1 MTVSPLAPHA
11 FPVLPDISGVALSTA
26 ASGMKYAGR
35 DDMLLMRLEDGGTL
49 AAVFTRSDM
58 AAAPVAWCRQQLA
71 GGGAPRALLVNA
83 GNANA
88 FTGDGGMAA
97 VEACC
102 RGMASRLGCAPGEV
116 MMASTGVIGE
126 PLDTTILAAQFD
138 SLVAGVAG
146 WQAAAEAIRTTDTFA
161 KGAGASASIGG
172 RTVHISGI
180 AKGSGMIAPDMATML
195 GFIATDAALPRDV
208 LAALLAEAT
217 KHSFNA
223 ITVDSDTSTN
233 DSVYLMASGRAGN
246 PPVYSAADPALDSF
260 RAALDTVMQDLA
272 KQIVRDGEGASKFI
286 TVRVAG
292 AADDDAARRI
302 GMAIA
307 NSPLVKT
314 AIAGEDANWGRIVM
328 AVGKAGAGVDPRQ
341 LDISVGGLRITAGGA
356 RLEGYDE
363 APVAAH
369 MKGDEIDIEVR
380 VGDGP
385 GGARIWT
392 CDLTH
397 GYVSINADYRS

>member
-1 MTVSPLAPHA
+1 MTVSPLAPHT
-11 FPVLPDISGVALSTA
+11 FPVLPNISGVALSTA

-71 GGGAPRALLVNA
+71 GGSAPRALLVNA

-102 RGMASRLGCAPGEV
+102 QGMASRLGCAPGEV

-138 SLVAGVAG
+138 SLVAGIAR

-246 PPVYSAADPALDSF
+246 PPVSSAADPALDSF

-302 GMAIA
+302 GVAIA

-328 AVGKAGAGVDPRQ
+328 AVGKAGAGVDPQQ
-341 LDISVGGLRITAGGA
+341 LDISVGGLRITASGA

-369 MKGDEIDIEVR
+369 MKGDEIDIDVR

-385 GGARIWT
+385 GGTRIWT

>member
-58 AAAPVAWCRQQLA
+58 AAAPVVWCRQQLA
-71 GGGAPRALLVNA
+71 GGGTPRALLVNA

-102 RGMASRLGCAPGEV
+102 RGMASRLGCAPAEV

-161 KGAGASASIGG
+161 KGAGASASIGS

-246 PPVYSAADPALDSF
+246 PPVSSAADPALDSF

-328 AVGKAGAGVDPRQ
+328 AVGKAGAGVDPQQ

>member
-1 MTVSPLAPHA
+1 MTVSPLAPHT
-11 FPVLPDISGVALSTA
+11 FPVLPNISGVALSTA

-71 GGGAPRALLVNA
+71 GGSAPRALLVNA

-102 RGMASRLGCAPGEV
+102 QGMASRLGCAPGEV

-138 SLVAGVAG
+138 SLVAGIAR

-246 PPVYSAADPALDSF
+246 PPVSSAADPALDSF
-260 RAALDTVMQDLA
+260 RAALDTVTQDLA

-328 AVGKAGAGVDPRQ
+328 AVGKAGAGVDPQQ

-369 MKGDEIDIEVR
+369 MKGDEIDIDVR

-385 GGARIWT
+385 GGTRIWT

>member
-11 FPVLPDISGVALSTA
+11 FPALLDIAGVTLSTA
-26 ASGMKYAGR
+26 TSGMKYAGR

-58 AAAPVAWCRQQLA
+58 AAAPVVWCRQQLA
-71 GGGAPRALLVNA
+71 GGGTPRALLVNA

-88 FTGDGGMAA
+88 FTGNGGMAA

-146 WQAAAEAIRTTDTFA
+146 WQAAAKAIRTTDTFA
-161 KGAGASASIGG
+161 KGAGAGASIGG

-195 GFIATDAALPRDV
+195 GFIATDAVLPRDV

-246 PPVYSAADPALDSF
+246 PPVSSAADPALDSF

-369 MKGDEIDIEVR
+369 MKGDEIDIKVR

>member
-1 MTVSPLAPHA
+1 MTVSPLAPLA
-11 FPVLPDISGVALSTA
+11 FPALPDVAGVTLSTA

-58 AAAPVAWCRQQLA
+58 AAAPVVWCQQHLA
-71 GGGAPRALLVNA
+71 GGGTPRALLVNA

-88 FTGDGGMAA
+88 FTGDGGMEA

-102 RGMASRLGCAPGEV
+102 RGIASRLGCAPAEV

-126 PLDTTILAAQFD
+126 PLDTAILAAQFD
-138 SLVAGVAG
+138 RLVDGAAG

-161 KGAGASASIGG
+161 KGACASASIGG
-172 RTVHISGI
+172 STVHISGI

-195 GFIATDAALPRDV
+195 GFIATDAALSRDV

-233 DSVYLMASGRAGN
+233 DSVYLMASGQAKN
-246 PPVYSAADPALDSF
+246 PSVSSAADPALDSF
-260 RAALDTVMQDLA
+260 RAALDTVMKDLA

-292 AADDDAARRI
+292 AADDDAAHRI

-328 AVGKAGAGVDPRQ
+328 AVGKAGAGVDPQR
-341 LDISVGGLRITAGGA
+341 LDISVGGHRITGGGA
-356 RLEGYDE
+356 RRDGYDE

-397 GYVSINADYRS
+397 GYISINADYRS

>member
-11 FPVLPDISGVALSTA
+11 FPVLPNISGVALSTA

-161 KGAGASASIGG
+161 KGAGASASIGS

-246 PPVYSAADPALDSF
+246 PPVSSAADPALDSF

-328 AVGKAGAGVDPRQ
+328 AVGKAGAGVDPQQTKPRWQ
-341 LDISVGGLRITAGGA
+341 PI
-356 RLEGYDE
+356 
-363 APVAAH
+363 
-369 MKGDEIDIEVR
+369 
-380 VGDGP
+380 
-385 GGARIWT
+385 
-392 CDLTH
+392 
-397 GYVSINADYRS
+397 

>member
-1 MTVSPLAPHA
+1 MTVSPLAPHT
-11 FPVLPDISGVALSTA
+11 FPVLPNISGVALSTA

-71 GGGAPRALLVNA
+71 GGSAPRALLVNA

-102 RGMASRLGCAPGEV
+102 QGMASRLGCAPGEV

-138 SLVAGVAG
+138 SLVAGIAR

-246 PPVYSAADPALDSF
+246 PPVSSAADPALDSF
-260 RAALDTVMQDLA
+260 RAALDTVTQDLA

-302 GMAIA
+302 GVAIA

-328 AVGKAGAGVDPRQ
+328 AVGKAGAGVDPQQ

-369 MKGDEIDIEVR
+369 MKGDEIDIDVC

>member
-146 WQAAAEAIRTTDTFA
+146 WQTAAEAIRTTDTFA
-161 KGAGASASIGG
+161 KGAGASASIGS

-246 PPVYSAADPALDSF
+246 PPVSSAADPALDSF

-328 AVGKAGAGVDPRQ
+328 AVGKAGAGVDPQQ
-341 LDISVGGLRITAGGA
+341 LYISVGGLRITSGGA

>member
-1 MTVSPLAPHA
+1 M
-11 FPVLPDISGVALSTA
+11 LPDISGVALSTA

-161 KGAGASASIGG
+161 KGAGASASIGS

-246 PPVYSAADPALDSF
+246 PPVSSAADPALDSF

-302 GMAIA
+302 GTAIA

-328 AVGKAGAGVDPRQ
+328 AVGKAGAGVDPQQ

>member
-1 MTVSPLAPHA
+1 MTVSPLAPHT
-11 FPVLPDISGVALSTA
+11 FPVLPNISGVALSTA

-71 GGGAPRALLVNA
+71 GGSAPRALLVNA

-138 SLVAGVAG
+138 SLVAGIAR

-246 PPVYSAADPALDSF
+246 PPVSSAADPALDSF

-292 AADDDAARRI
+292 AADDDAACRI

-328 AVGKAGAGVDPRQ
+328 AVGKAGAGVDPQQ

-369 MKGDEIDIEVR
+369 MKGDEIDIDVC

>member
-161 KGAGASASIGG
+161 KGAGASASIGS

-246 PPVYSAADPALDSF
+246 PPVSSAADPALDSF

-328 AVGKAGAGVDPRQ
+328 AVGKAGAGVDPQQ

-380 VGDGP
+380 VGNGP

>member
-58 AAAPVAWCRQQLA
+58 AAAPVVWCRQQLA
-71 GGGAPRALLVNA
+71 GGGTPRALLVNA

-161 KGAGASASIGG
+161 KGAGASASIGS

-246 PPVYSAADPALDSF
+246 PPVSSAADPALDSF

-328 AVGKAGAGVDPRQ
+328 AVGKAGAGVDPQQ

>member
-102 RGMASRLGCAPGEV
+102 RGMASRLGCAPAEV

-126 PLDTTILAAQFD
+126 PLDTAILAAQFD
-138 SLVAGVAG
+138 RLVAGAAG

-161 KGAGASASIGG
+161 KGAGASASIGS

-246 PPVYSAADPALDSF
+246 PPVSSAADPALDSF

-328 AVGKAGAGVDPRQ
+328 AVGKAGAGVDPQQ

>member
-11 FPVLPDISGVALSTA
+11 FPALLDIAGVTLSTA

-58 AAAPVAWCRQQLA
+58 AAAPVVWCRQQLA
-71 GGGAPRALLVNA
+71 GGATPRALLVNA

-102 RGMASRLGCAPGEV
+102 RGVASRLGCAPGEV

-146 WQAAAEAIRTTDTFA
+146 WQAAAKAIRTTDTFA
-161 KGAGASASIGG
+161 KGAGAGASING

-246 PPVYSAADPALDSF
+246 PPVSSAADPALDSF